1 VISDMSSIRYGLEKN
16 FPLIE
21 FVSVNKGFDGKKILD
36 GVTLSINRG
45 ELFGII
51 GTSGAGKTTLL
62 KLLIGYYAPDSGK
75 ILYNGKDIT
84 HDSIRLRRIFGFAT
98 QDNCFYE
105 ELNVMDNMRYFGK
118 MYGLSGKKIMEKSE
132 YLLKLVGLW
141 NSRTKKAANL
151 SGGMQRRLDLAISI
165 IHEPDILILDEPTSG
180 LDIIIRKK
188 MWALIQQINL
198 MGVTIIMSSHM
209 LDEMEYLCTDIA
221 MIKDG
226 KILMKGSPN
235 QLEMF
240 YSKNEEVHL
249 ESYPGN
255 YKKIISAL
263 NHFGVQTYYPRAE
276 GRKLIFYT
284 QSAYNVMKHVM
295 PVLESLNETLIGIK
309 IDKPSL
315 DEVFEAVSAHDGSE

>member
-1 VISDMSSIRYGLEKN
+1 MISDISSTRQGIEKN
-16 FPLIE
+16 VPLIE
-21 FVSVNKGFDGKKILD
+21 FVLVNKSFEGKKILD
-36 GVTLSINRG
+36 GITLSINHG
-45 ELFGII
+45 ELFGLI

-62 KLLIGYYAPDSGK
+62 KLLIGYYSIDSGK
-75 ILYNGKDIT
+75 ILYNGKDISRDAM
-84 HDSIRLRRIFGFAT
+84 HLRRIFGFAT

-105 ELNVMDNMRYFGK
+105 ELTVLDNMRYFGK
-118 MYGLSGKKIMEKSE
+118 MYCLSGKKITEKSE

-141 NSRTKKAANL
+141 DSRKKKAADL

-165 IHEPDILILDEPTSG
+165 IHDPEILILDEPTSG

-188 MWALIQQINL
+188 MWTLIQQINK

-249 ESYPGN
+249 ETYPGH
-255 YKKIISAL
+255 YKSIISAL
-263 NHFGVQTYYPRAE
+263 NNFGVPTYYPRAE

-284 QSAYNVMKHVM
+284 SSAYNVMKHVM
-295 PVLESLNETLIGIK
+295 PVLESLKETLIGIK

-315 DEVFEAVSAHDGSE
+315 DEVFEAVSAHDNTE